1 VKESLVGFIAT
12 VVVAAVGLH
21 VVNKVLERTGLL
33 ENAVRA
39 GVDLVDQGLTAFAQA
54 RVTPTPGQR
63 NGG

>member
-1 VKESLVGFIAT
+1 MGFIAK

-33 ENAVRA
+33 ESAVRA
-39 GVDLVDQGLTAFAQA
+39 GVDLVDQGLTAFAQT